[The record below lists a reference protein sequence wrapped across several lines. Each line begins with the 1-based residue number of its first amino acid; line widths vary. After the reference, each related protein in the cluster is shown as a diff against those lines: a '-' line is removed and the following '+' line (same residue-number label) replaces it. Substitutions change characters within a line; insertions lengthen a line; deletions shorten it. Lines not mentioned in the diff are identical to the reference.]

1 MQSETSTRTLQHYQS
16 NAMGFR
22 EQTIDHDVTQNIEAL
37 LGAIE
42 SKPPYKILDFGCGPG
57 RDLHTFRTLGHDPI
71 GLDGCERFV
80 EMSRV
85 YSGVEVWHQD
95 FLALS
100 LPGGYFD
107 GIFANA
113 SLFHV
118 PSLDLPRVLS
128 DLRNALKARGVLF
141 CSNPRGNTEG
151 WQGERYGCYFEL
163 DRWLSLFR
171 AAGFEL
177 AHHFFRPDGLPR
189 EEQPWL
195 AMVLRRLPGNHFEL
209 TRRSDHDGLS

>member
-95 FLALS
+95 FWHCRCPADTSTGS
-100 LPGGYFD
+100 LPTHRCFTFPVS
-107 GIFANA
+107 ICHA
-113 SLFHV
+113 
-118 PSLDLPRVLS
+118 
-128 DLRNALKARGVLF
+128 
-141 CSNPRGNTEG
+141 C
-151 WQGERYGCYFEL
+151 
-163 DRWLSLFR
+163 
-171 AAGFEL
+171 
-177 AHHFFRPDGLPR
+177 
-189 EEQPWL
+189 
-195 AMVLRRLPGNHFEL
+195 
-209 TRRSDHDGLS
+209 